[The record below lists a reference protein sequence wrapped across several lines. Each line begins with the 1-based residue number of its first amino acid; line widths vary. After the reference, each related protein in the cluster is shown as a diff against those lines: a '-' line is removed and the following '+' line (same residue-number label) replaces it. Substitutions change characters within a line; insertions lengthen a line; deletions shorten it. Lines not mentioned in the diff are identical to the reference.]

1 MIWLASFKI
10 LLKNNLINLLILMI
24 NFYSQFKIIKNL
36 VKMRLSGIKIFL
48 NKFKMILNKHKI
60 KNKNN
65 LM

>member
-1 MIWLASFKI
+1 MIWLASYKI

-24 NFYSQFKIIKNL
+24 NFYCQFKIIKNL

>member
-1 MIWLASFKI
+1 MIWFVSYKM

>member
-1 MIWLASFKI
+1 MIWLASYKI